1 MDCPPLKKAIYPG
14 SFDPIT
20 NGHIDIA
27 ERALQVFD
35 EVHLAVFINPEK
47 NPLFNESEKIE
58 LIKSIFKK
66 TPRIQVVSFKGLLSD
81 YANQTKIY
89 TIIRGLRAVSDFD
102 YEFQFALTNRK
113 LNSKLETIFLMTDS
127 RYAYLS
133 SSLVKQL
140 VGFSADIS
148 PFVPKQVEDALKRKM
163 T

>member
-66 TPRIQVVSFKGLLSD
+66 TPRIRVVSFKGLLSD

-148 PFVPKQVEDALKRKM
+148 PFVPKQVEEALKRKM

>member
-35 EVHLAVFINPEK
+35 EVYLAVFVNPEK

-66 TPRIQVVSFKGLLSD
+66 TPRIHVVSFKGLLSE

-148 PFVPKQVEDALKRKM
+148 PFVPKQVEEALKRKM

>member
-35 EVHLAVFINPEK
+35 EVHLAIFINPEK
-47 NPLFNESEKIE
+47 NPLFTESEKIE

-66 TPRIQVVSFKGLLSD
+66 TPRIHVVSFKGLLSD
-81 YANQTKIY
+81 YANQTKIF

>member
-35 EVHLAVFINPEK
+35 EVHLAIFINPEK
-47 NPLFNESEKIE
+47 NPLFTESEKIA
-58 LIKSIFKK
+58 LIKSLFKK
-66 TPRIQVVSFKGLLSD
+66 TPRIHVVSFKGLLSD
-81 YANQTKIY
+81 YANQTKIF